1 MTNWKGGRYAQTFA
15 ISLGYSPPSPTK
27 GKELREIREIWRNL
41 IEESLRN
48 GGSPPKYARAC
59 QNLATALG

>member
-1 MTNWKGGRYAQTFA
+1 MTNRKGGRYAQTFA
-15 ISLGYSPPSPTK
+15 ISLGYFPPSPTK
-27 GKELREIREIWRNL
+27 GKGLEKYTLLWYL
-41 IEESLRN
+41 GN